1 MKPQPNPE
9 RLKLRNVVLFDE
21 NDSPSNSTTPNVI
34 PISKI
39 VLPNQQPRRYFNPE
53 KMITL
58 VESVRQHGILEPI
71 LLRSLDN
78 NSYELVAGERRYR
91 AAKEVGLDEI
101 PAVVRQMT
109 PDEALQIALVENLQR
124 EDINPVEETEAI
136 LQLLVLKLN
145 LPIDE
150 VSAQLYRMRHIAR
163 GEIGQNVLT
172 SPEYDEAIV
181 SVFSSLGFKWES
193 FITSRLPLLKLP
205 SEILDVLRQGRIE
218 YTKAQAI
225 AKVKDAIARQ
235 ELLNQAIE
243 QGLSLVQIRELIAAM
258 PQPQSAKQYQNYN
271 QNKLKI
277 QVDTTLRS
285 LKKSNVWSDPKKQK
299 RLEKLMQQIESLISE
314 A

>member
-9 RLKLRNVVLFDE
+9 RLKLRNVVLFDQ
-21 NDSPSNSTTPNVI
+21 NDSASNSITSNAI
-34 PISKI
+34 AISKI

-78 NSYELVAGERRYR
+78 NTYELVAGERRYR
-91 AAKEVGLDEI
+91 AAKEVGLDAI

-136 LQLLVLKLN
+136 LQLLILKLN
-145 LPIDE
+145 LPVDE
-150 VSAQLYRMRHIAR
+150 VTAQLYRMRHITR

-172 SPEYDEAIV
+172 SSKYEEAIV
-181 SVFSSLGFKWES
+181 SIFSSLGFKWES

-225 AKVKDAIARQ
+225 SKVKDAIARQ
-235 ELLNQAIE
+235 DLLNQAIE
-243 QGLSLVQIRELIAAM
+243 KGLSLVQIRELVAAL
-258 PQPQSAKQYQNYN
+258 PQPQSPKQD

-277 QVDTTLRS
+277 QVDTTIRS

-299 RLEKLMQQIESLISE
+299 RLEKLMQQIESLISDT
-314 A
+314 

>member
-1 MKPQPNPE
+1 MKPRPNPE
-9 RLKLRNVVLFDE
+9 RLKLRNVVLFNE
-21 NDSPSNSTTPNVI
+21 NDSVQNPTTPNTI
-34 PISKI
+34 SISKI

-53 KMITL
+53 KMTTL

-78 NSYELVAGERRYR
+78 DTYELVAGERRYR

-150 VSAQLYRMRHIAR
+150 VTAQLYRMRHITR

-172 SPEYDEAIV
+172 SSEYEEAIV

-205 SEILDVLRQGRIE
+205 IEILDVLRQGKIE

-225 AKVKDAIARQ
+225 AKIKDNIARQ
-235 ELLNQAIE
+235 DLLDQAIE
-243 QGLSLVQIRELIAAM
+243 QGLSLVQIRELIAVL
-258 PQPQSAKQYQNYN
+258 PQPLSAKQN
-271 QNKLKI
+271 QNQLKV
-277 QVDTTLRS
+277 QVDTTLRA
-285 LKKSNVWSDPKKQK
+285 LKKSNIWSDSKKQK
-299 RLEKLMQQIESLISE
+299 RLEKLMQQIESLISDT
-314 A
+314 

>member
-9 RLKLRNVVLFDE
+9 RLKLRNVVLFNE
-21 NDSPSNSTTPNVI
+21 NDSAPNSLTPNTI
-34 PISKI
+34 SLSKI
-39 VLPNQQPRRYFNPE
+39 VLPNQQPRRYFDPE
-53 KMITL
+53 KMFAL

-78 NSYELVAGERRYR
+78 DTYELVAGERRYR
-91 AAKEVGLDEI
+91 AAKEVGLDAI

-109 PDEALQIALVENLQR
+109 PEEALQIALVENLQR

-145 LPIDE
+145 LSIDE
-150 VSAQLYRMRHIAR
+150 VTAQLYRMRHITR

-218 YTKAQAI
+218 YTKALAI
-225 AKVKDAIARQ
+225 SRIKDEISRQ

-243 QGLSLVQIRELIAAM
+243 QGLSLVQIRELIAVL
-258 PQPQSAKQYQNYN
+258 PQSQSSKHD

-277 QVDTTLRS
+277 QVDTALRA

-299 RLEKLMQQIESLISE
+299 RLEKLMQEIESLISG

>member
-243 QGLSLVQIRELIAAM
+243 QGLSLVQIRELIAVM
-258 PQPQSAKQYQNYN
+258 PQPQSAKQDQNYN

>member
-9 RLKLRNVVLFDE
+9 RLKLRNVVLFNE
-21 NDSPSNSTTPNVI
+21 NDSAPNSLTPNTI
-34 PISKI
+34 SLSKI
-39 VLPNQQPRRYFNPE
+39 VLPNQQPRRYFDPE
-53 KMITL
+53 KMFAL

-78 NSYELVAGERRYR
+78 DTYELVAGERRYR
-91 AAKEVGLDEI
+91 AAKEVGLDAI

-109 PDEALQIALVENLQR
+109 PEEALQIALVENLQR

-145 LPIDE
+145 LSIDE
-150 VSAQLYRMRHIAR
+150 VTAQLYRMRHITR

-218 YTKAQAI
+218 YTKALAI
-225 AKVKDAIARQ
+225 SRIKDEISRQ

-243 QGLSLVQIRELIAAM
+243 QGLSLVQIRELIAVLH
-258 PQPQSAKQYQNYN
+258 QSQSSKHD

-277 QVDTTLRS
+277 QVDTALRA

-299 RLEKLMQQIESLISE
+299 RLEKLMQEIESLISG

>member
-9 RLKLRNVVLFDE
+9 RLKLRNVVLFNE
-21 NDSPSNSTTPNVI
+21 NDSPQNSTTPNTI

-39 VLPNQQPRRYFNPE
+39 VLPNQQPRRYFDPE

-58 VESVRQHGILEPI
+58 VESVRHHGILEPI

-78 NSYELVAGERRYR
+78 DTYELVAGERRYR
-91 AAKEVGLDEI
+91 AAKEVGLDAI

-109 PDEALQIALVENLQR
+109 PEEALQIALVENLQR

-136 LQLLVLKLN
+136 LQLLVFKLN
-145 LPIDE
+145 LSVDE

-163 GEIGQNVLT
+163 GEVGQNVLT

-235 ELLNQAIE
+235 ELLDRSID
-243 QGLSLVQIRELIAAM
+243 QGLSLVQIRELIAAL
-258 PQPQSAKQYQNYN
+258 PQPQSAKQD

-277 QVDTTLRS
+277 QVDTTLRA
-285 LKKSNVWSDPKKQK
+285 LKKSSVWSDPKKQK
-299 RLEKLMQQIESLISE
+299 RLEKLMQEIESLISGT
-314 A
+314 

>member
-9 RLKLRNVVLFDE
+9 RLKLRNVVLFNE
-21 NDSPSNSTTPNVI
+21 NDSAPNSLIPNTI
-34 PISKI
+34 SLSKI
-39 VLPNQQPRRYFNPE
+39 VLPNQQPRRYFDPE
-53 KMITL
+53 KMFTL

-78 NSYELVAGERRYR
+78 DTYELVAGERRYR
-91 AAKEVGLDEI
+91 AAKEVGLDAI

-109 PDEALQIALVENLQR
+109 PEEALQIALVENLQR

-145 LPIDE
+145 LSIDE
-150 VSAQLYRMRHIAR
+150 VTAQLYRLRHITR

-218 YTKAQAI
+218 YTKALAI
-225 AKVKDAIARQ
+225 SRIKDEISRQ

-243 QGLSLVQIRELIAAM
+243 QGLSLVQIRELIAVLH
-258 PQPQSAKQYQNYN
+258 QSQSSKHD

-277 QVDTTLRS
+277 QVDTALRA

-299 RLEKLMQQIESLISE
+299 RLEKLMQEIESLISG

>member
-21 NDSPSNSTTPNVI
+21 NDSASNSTTPNAI
-34 PISKI
+34 AISQI

-53 KMITL
+53 KMMTL

-71 LLRSLDN
+71 LLRSLEN
-78 NSYELVAGERRYR
+78 NTYELVAGERRYR
-91 AAKEVGLDEI
+91 AAKEVGLDAI

-145 LPIDE
+145 LSVDE
-150 VSAQLYRMRHIAR
+150 VTAQLYRMRHITR
-163 GEIGQNVLT
+163 GEVGQNVLT

-181 SVFSSLGFKWES
+181 SVFSSVGFKWES

-225 AKVKDAIARQ
+225 AKVKDASIRQ
-235 ELLNQAIE
+235 DLLNRAID
-243 QGLSLVQIRELIAAM
+243 QGLSLVQIRELISAL
-258 PQPQSAKQYQNYN
+258 PQSHSVKQD
-271 QNKLKI
+271 QNKLKV
-277 QVDTTLRS
+277 QVDTTLRA
-285 LKKSNVWSDPKKQK
+285 LKKSNIWSDSKKQK
-299 RLEKLMQQIESLISE
+299 RLEKLMQQIESLMSDT
-314 A
+314 

>member
-9 RLKLRNVVLFDE
+9 RLKLRNVVLFNE
-21 NDSPSNSTTPNVI
+21 NDSAPNSLTPNTI
-34 PISKI
+34 SLSKI
-39 VLPNQQPRRYFNPE
+39 VLPNQQPRRYFDPE
-53 KMITL
+53 KMFAL

-78 NSYELVAGERRYR
+78 DTYELVAGERRYR
-91 AAKEVGLDEI
+91 AAKEVGLDAI

-109 PDEALQIALVENLQR
+109 PEEALQIALVENLQR

-145 LPIDE
+145 LSIDE
-150 VSAQLYRMRHIAR
+150 VTAQLYRMRHITR

-172 SPEYDEAIV
+172 SPGYDEAIV

-218 YTKAQAI
+218 YTKALAI
-225 AKVKDAIARQ
+225 SRIKDEISRQ

-243 QGLSLVQIRELIAAM
+243 QGLSLVQIRELIAVLH
-258 PQPQSAKQYQNYN
+258 QSQSSKHD

-277 QVDTTLRS
+277 QVDTALRA

-299 RLEKLMQQIESLISE
+299 RLEKLMQEIESLISG